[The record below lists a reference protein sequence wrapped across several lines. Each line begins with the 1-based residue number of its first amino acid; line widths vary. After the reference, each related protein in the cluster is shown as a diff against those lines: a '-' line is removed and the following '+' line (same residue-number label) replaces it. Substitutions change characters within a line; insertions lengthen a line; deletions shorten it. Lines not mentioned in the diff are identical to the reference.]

1 MNIDPPSAEVH
12 DEASGE
18 DAYQRRLRM
27 TQEMGQSHEDATGDS
42 AYERRVR
49 MYQQM
54 DQQSIPSST
63 PKPPTFFPG
72 PPPVWNQLAPPL
84 PPPPLPPPPPPPP
97 VHDHPPPPPPDMNI
111 PPPPPSWLPTPSA
124 GNIMTGTSI
133 SRAPVL
139 YNLEKLQSKT
149 QAELNAEVEKLD
161 DSALELLEKQLDEE
175 EEQATPRTKVSGQP
189 GFAQRYMEK
198 FGWQKG
204 QGLGANKDGIKT
216 AIRVAKAKKKVGS
229 LMKAHKDKANMG
241 TIVAPKK

>member
-1 MNIDPPSAEVH
+1 HV
-12 DEASGE
+12 
-18 DAYQRRLRM
+18 
-27 TQEMGQSHEDATGDS
+27 
-42 AYERRVR
+42 
-49 MYQQM
+49 
-54 DQQSIPSST
+54 DQQPIPSSI
-63 PKPPTFFPG
+63 PKPPTFFSG
-72 PPPVWNQLAPPL
+72 LPPVWNQQH
-84 PPPPLPPPPPPPP
+84 PPPPPPPP
-97 VHDHPPPPPPDMNI
+97 VHEHPPPPPPDMDM
-111 PPPPPSWLPTPSA
+111 PPPPPSWVSAPST
-124 GNIMTGTSI
+124 GNIMTGTSV
-133 SRAPVL
+133 SRPPVL

-175 EEQATPRTKVSGQP
+175 EEQAAPRTKVSGQP

-204 QGLGANKDGIKT
+204 QGLGANKNGIKT